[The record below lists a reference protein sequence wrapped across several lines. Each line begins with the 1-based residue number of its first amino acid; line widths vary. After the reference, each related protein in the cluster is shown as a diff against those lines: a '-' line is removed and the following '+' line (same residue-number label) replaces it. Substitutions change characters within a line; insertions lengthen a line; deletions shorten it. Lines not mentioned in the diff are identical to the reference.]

1 MKKGVSLIEML
12 IVVAIFAVLGILIS
26 RVILTTLRGSN
37 KSNSLIRVRENLDY
51 SLAVME
57 RQIRNADGVTTCPNP
72 DPLRIDYRDE
82 RGVATFF
89 SCANVGTAGYVASGS
104 ARLTSS
110 EIGITSCSFACTPA
124 SGRVPPS
131 VTINLVGEDPNSR
144 GVEGARVTVTT
155 SIFLR
160 TY

>member
-12 IVVAIFAVLGILIS
+12 VVVAIFAVLGILIS

-37 KSNSLIRVRENLDY
+37 KSNSLVKVRENLDY
-51 SLAVME
+51 ALAVME
-57 RQIRNADGVTTCPNP
+57 RQIRNADSVTTCPNP
-72 DPLRIDYRDE
+72 DHSRIDYRDG
-82 RGVATFF
+82 RGTATFF
-89 SCANVGTAGYVASGS
+89 SCANIGPAGYVASGS

-110 EIGITSCSFACTPA
+110 EIGITSCSFSCTPA
-124 SGRVPPS
+124 VGRVPPS
-131 VTINLVGEDPNSR
+131 VTINLIGEDPNSP
-144 GVEGARVTVTT
+144 GVEGAQVTVTT